1 MPEEKL
7 VAEKTHLRCK
17 IIIEVLGKPKEH
29 VEESIRDYV
38 EKIKKDTGFIVL
50 NADFAGS
57 EEKEDGL
64 WAAFVELDIVVK
76 GLPKLI
82 AFCFD
87 YMPSSVEISKPEELL
102 MQKSTVE
109 NLMNDLQA
117 RLHTVDMIVKKQKN
131 ENEFLK
137 HNLNKAVLNVIQVAL
152 SAGSMGMDTLSK
164 VTGIHEKE
172 LEVFLE
178 NLMKDN
184 KIKKE
189 GELYS
194 LVVSE

>member
-17 IIIEVLGKPKEH
+17 VIIEVLGKPKEH
-29 VEESIRDYV
+29 IEKAIRDYV
-38 EKIKKDTGFIVL
+38 EKIKKGSGFIVL

-64 WAAFVELDIVVK
+64 WAAFAELDMVVK

-87 YMPSSVEISKPEELL
+87 YMPSSIEISKPEELAV
-102 MQKSTVE
+102 QKSTVE
-109 NLMNDLQA
+109 NLINDLQA
-117 RLHTVDMIVKKQKN
+117 RLHTVDMIVKKQRN

-137 HNLNKAVLNVIQVAL
+137 HNLNKAVSNVIQVAL
-152 SAGSMGMDTLSK
+152 SNGGMGMDMLSK

-172 LEVFLE
+172 LQAFLD
-178 NLMKDN
+178 NLVKED

-189 GELYS
+189 NDVYT
-194 LVVSE
+194 LVA